1 MATYDRGTSPRFER
15 DGALSRNFSTRVGR
29 SNRRLSRPYR
39 RPITPL
45 YTKFEPGD
53 IVENAQADIITAA
66 MWSNNDGEL
75 KMSQSEIFTSS
86 VQDAASGIYYK
97 EFYREEPQVTADAEP
112 QFAIAYGHY
121 FGSGSAPISQY
132 ASSGKTPTKAV
143 YSQYANLLLAPGDE
157 QFTINSVNETSSI
170 FINVNRQRFKERI
183 DPGNWELTIS
193 SSYIHAGHSP
203 NPTVGSQITL
213 TDDSAANQATLGDY
227 GQLYKVVT
235 GSIGITDMNGA
246 SISNPTQYGWFYPDM
261 GVIMLSPRLLNM
273 DIVETNYCWCP
284 GNANN
289 VGSTNVNPTLNRIVG
304 FFTGSNSLLPQGQVS
319 SSFAARSSERVFAT
333 HYFCRL
339 KNAEYNFSNNPTFT
353 SGSQGQ
359 FAHPSMYRDPKVYI
373 TTVGMYND
381 NNELLAT
388 AKLSKPLLKSFTR
401 EALIRIKLEF

>member
-29 SNRRLSRPYR
+29 SNRRMSRPYR

-45 YTKFEPGD
+45 YSRFEPGD
-53 IVENAQADIITAA
+53 IVENAQADTITAA
-66 MWSNNDGEL
+66 MWTNNDGEL
-75 KMSQSEIFTSS
+75 KMASNELFTSS
-86 VQDAASGIYYK
+86 VQDAASGVYYY
-97 EFYREEPQVTADAEP
+97 EFYREDPQTIPAAEP
-112 QFAIAYGHY
+112 QFAVAYGHY
-121 FGSGSAPISQY
+121 HGSGSAPVSQY
-132 ASSGKTPTKAV
+132 ASAGKTPTKAV

-157 QFTINSVNETSSI
+157 QFSIGSVNETSSI
-170 FINVNRQRFKERI
+170 FINVNRNRFKERI
-183 DPGNWELTIS
+183 DPGNWTFTIS
-193 SSYIHAGHSP
+193 SSLIRGGHGAAPSG
-203 NPTVGSQITL
+203 VFTL
-213 TDDSAANQATLGDY
+213 TDDSTANSAQLGDY
-227 GQLYKVVT
+227 GALYKVVT
-235 GSIGITDMNGA
+235 GSIGITDAGG
-246 SISNPTQYGWFYPDM
+246 SPITNPTQYGWFYPDM

-273 DIVETNYCWCP
+273 TIDETNYCWCP
-284 GNANN
+284 GEAND
-289 VGSTNVNPTLNRIVG
+289 VGSANINPVLRDVVG
-304 FFTGSNSLLPQGQVS
+304 FFTGSDNTG
-319 SSFAARSSERVFAT
+319 SFAARSAERVFAT
-333 HYFCRL
+333 HYFVRL